1 MELLTKERQ
10 IVLPQAPL
18 AIVRRYLQLS
28 HNVIGEYI
36 DDYFDVPFEY
46 GYNCLATKYYI
57 RAKNTEEPLFKHT
70 LEQTLLLLQQIF
82 YQKRHFS
89 HWMLR
94 GICSGKVDFLLK
106 YDLISKQEAKK
117 HEYFMI
123 YQSFETYYLCF
134 FKQKSFIYPNH
145 PKLELSFAEN
155 KLLLLSDGVRF
166 DYFKRLSKKQ
176 QQFFRR
182 NKDPYRAYHEFICKQ
197 IMRKT
202 PQELTVT
209 YAEKVKG
216 SYLREREQ
224 LVDLLEEHWP
234 LSK

>member
-1 MELLTKERQ
+1 MELLTKERK
-10 IVLPQAPL
+10 IILPQVPL

-46 GYNCLATKYYI
+46 GYSCLATKYYI

-82 YQKRHFS
+82 YQQRHFS

-94 GICSGKVDFLLK
+94 GICSGKVDFLL
-106 YDLISKQEAKK
+106 
-117 HEYFMI
+117 
-123 YQSFETYYLCF
+123 YLCF
-134 FKQKSFIYPNH
+134 FKQKSFIYPKH
-145 PKLELSFAEN
+145 PELELSFAEN

-176 QQFFRR
+176 RQFFRR

-197 IMRKT
+197 ILRKM
-202 PQELTVT
+202 PKKLTV
-209 YAEKVKG
+209 AHVEQVKG

-224 LVDLLEEHWP
+224 LVELLQEYWP
-234 LSK
+234 LAKQN